1 MVGDLNQVGTVHM
14 SYKGA
19 LIKSL
24 DAASPET
31 PMVGEVAFFAAAEQ
45 PFSVVVDESGYVV

>member
-1 MVGDLNQVGTVHM
+1 M